1 MAIYKKHQCGVSCC
15 LDNNDLYKIT
25 QDSEKGLFCDIS
37 DSPKYACVYL
47 LDGKSK
53 CAFVYGCH
61 GDFCHSFKQDLLG
74 SSVHKT
80 AHDKAFEGNKVI
92 YEWFFG
98 EEKTAFYQTTLIPLH
113 DASGETQSVLGFVTA
128 LDESRAFINKDFAV
142 ADDADRGFV
151 RLMINAREEEKR
163 QISRA
168 LHDEIGTAAVMINSL
183 LGILKEDIKEG
194 KQSAALENI
203 RNVEEAVEGSLSR
216 IKKVIINL
224 RPPQIT
230 EVGLN
235 SAVKELLDNIEGTV
249 PLVFEYNYNVSEGAK
264 MSENVKITLYRI
276 VQESLSNAVKHA
288 KAKNFKVSFTED
300 DSDIFLTVQDDG
312 VGYPK
317 GGHKGV
323 NKLGIRG
330 MRESITNL
338 GGTIS
343 IEGIKGKG
351 TTISVI
357 CPKISYAR
365 KI

>member
-1 MAIYKKHQCGVSCC
+1 MAIYKKHKCGVSCC
-15 LDNNDLYKIT
+15 LENKDLYKIN
-25 QDSEKGLFCDIS
+25 QDSEIGSFCDIS
-37 DSPKYACVYL
+37 SPPKYACVYL
-47 LDGKSK
+47 LDIKSK

-61 GDFCHSFKQDLLG
+61 GDFCPSFKQDLL
-74 SSVHKT
+74 SSSIHKT
-80 AHDKAFEGNKVI
+80 ANEKAFEGNKVV

-98 EEKTAFYQTTLIPLH
+98 EDKTAFYQTTLIPVA
-113 DASGETQSVLGFVTA
+113 DADGRTQNVLGFVTA
-128 LDESRAFINKDFAV
+128 LDESRAFINTDFAV
-142 ADDADRGFV
+142 AEDADRGFV

-203 RNVEEAVEGSLSR
+203 KNVEEAVEGSLSR

-235 SAVKELLDNIEGTV
+235 SAVKELLDNMEGSV
-249 PLVFEYNYNVSEGAK
+249 GLNFEYQYEVAERTK

-276 VQESLSNAVKHA
+276 VQEALSNAVKHA
-288 KAKNFKVSFTED
+288 KANNFKVVFTENQ
-300 DSDIFLTVQDDG
+300 SNILLTVQDDG
-312 VGYPK
+312 IGYPK
-317 GGHKGV
+317 AGHKGT
-323 NKLGIRG
+323 NKLGILG
-330 MRESITNL
+330 MKESMTNL

-343 IEGIKGKG
+343 IEGVKGKG

-357 CPKISYAR
+357 CPKISYER